1 MNRCPAYAIF
11 LTDTFG
17 PIFLSKKKKSL
28 FELNIFLLKKIIHIL
43 IGVLIK
49 EKKNSIADRS

>member
-17 PIFLSKKKKSL
+17 PIFLSKKKKSIWAQY
-28 FELNIFLLKKIIHIL
+28 FFIKKIIHIL

-49 EKKNSIADRS
+49 EKKIP